1 MGTDITYW
9 GTQLRQPKEI
19 LEMKDIHKGKRAF
32 IIGNGPSL
40 KEEETETL
48 ETLAHELTFTC
59 NRLPLWE
66 ECPFLPDYHAFS
78 EPDVIQESKWGECEW
93 FNDIVGPEQLPHFA
107 IHWQETQIPGW
118 QWIAKAPDNYQVRHE
133 GVGFWGL
140 TDELA
145 PIPTG
150 WCTPLTFAQLAAW
163 MGVREFYFLGIDTT
177 PQGEVFNATEHRTG
191 VHPRKIRG
199 IKECFA
205 RARVDIEKA
214 GGKIYDCTKNG
225 IINHDEILPFVELK
239 DALGV
244 KA

>member
-1 MGTDITYW
+1 MTVETKYW
-9 GTQLRQPKEI
+9 DTQLLQPKAI
-19 LEMKDIHKGKRAF
+19 LDLKDIHLGQRAF

-40 KEEETETL
+40 KEEETEVL
-48 ETLAHELTFTC
+48 EALNDELTFTC

-66 ECPFLPDYHAFS
+66 QCPFLPDYHAFS
-78 EPDVIQESKWGECEW
+78 EPDVIQETKWSECEW
-93 FNDIVGPEQLPHFA
+93 KYEDIQHFA
-107 IHWQETQIPGW
+107 IHWQETKIPGW
-118 QWIAKAPDNYQVRHE
+118 QWVAKAPDNYQVRHE

-177 PQGEVFNATEHRTG
+177 PQGEVFDALEHRTG

-205 RARVDIEKA
+205 RARVDIEKV

-225 IINHDEILPFVELK
+225 IINHDGVLPFVELK
-239 DALGV
+239 GALGV
-244 KA
+244 KV